1 MLFAEL
7 GRVWAELTATDGR
20 YETEKIV
27 LRGYECLAYK
37 HAPATLRDVWLT
49 SAAAFA
55 DRDYMVFRDERLTY
69 AEALRSSERIGAW
82 LQSIGVVQGDR
93 VAIAMRNY
101 PEWMLIYWACIACGV
116 TVCGFNSWWSSTEMG
131 AAYHE
136 VRPMVTF
143 VDAERLERLDKVRA
157 ANAEDVIV
165 VVRGDVGSS
174 PLAITWRDVLAHE
187 GRPRLPSIVPDDDAC
202 IFYTSGTSG
211 TPKGAVLSHRN
222 CITNILN
229 VLFIAEVQ
237 NAAMARANGT
247 EAAAPSFQPVVL
259 VTTPLFHVTA
269 NNCGVQVATVLGGT
283 VVLMYKWDAETAID
297 LIEREQV
304 TMMSGTP
311 VMHREVVTHAR
322 FLTADLSSLAAFSGG
337 GASLPPD
344 ILTRIES
351 SSLSARVSSG
361 YGMTEAAGVIASISG
376 DFFVAKPTSC
386 GRLLPS
392 FEARCIDKAG
402 HEAAAGQAG
411 ELLVRGAS
419 VIRGYFGEHDATA
432 SSISNGWLLTGDV
445 VVIDSDGFVDIVD
458 RKKDMIL
465 RGGENISCV
474 EVESLLY
481 SYAGVAECAVFA
493 MPDERLGEVV
503 GAAIYPRAEAIVTAE
518 TLRAYCAERI
528 AAFKVPEK
536 IWILENP
543 IPRNAS
549 GKLLK
554 RQLSAELL
562 RNPC

>member
-1 MLFAEL
+1 
-7 GRVWAELTATDGR
+7 
-20 YETEKIV
+20 
-27 LRGYECLAYK
+27 
-37 HAPATLRDVWLT
+37 
-49 SAAAFA
+49 
-55 DRDYMVFRDERLTY
+55 
-69 AEALRSSERIGAW
+69 
-82 LQSIGVVQGDR
+82 
-93 VAIAMRNY
+93 
-101 PEWMLIYWACIACGV
+101 
-116 TVCGFNSWWSSTEMG
+116 
-131 AAYHE
+131 
-136 VRPMVTF
+136 MVTF

-247 EAAAPSFQPVVL
+247 EATAPSFQPVVL